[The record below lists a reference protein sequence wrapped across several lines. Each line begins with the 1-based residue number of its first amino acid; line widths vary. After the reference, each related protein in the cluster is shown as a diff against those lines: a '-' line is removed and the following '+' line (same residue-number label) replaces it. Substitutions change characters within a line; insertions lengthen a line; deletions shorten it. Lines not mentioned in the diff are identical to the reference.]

1 MTGGTMSYDA
11 KKLLE
16 DRDQAGLM
24 ASDIAEARREFQSVL
39 DQIPPLL
46 EQVKHASG
54 EITDLAHHDAE
65 LRKDIDDYARGGPE
79 LNSAAEKMSD
89 AYSKFLAAAT
99 RLAQLFL
106 LILKFLEGLF

>member
-1 MTGGTMSYDA
+1 MSYDA

-24 ASDIAEARREFQSVL
+24 ASDIAEARTVPVGSRRSTSADRE
-39 DQIPPLL
+39 
-46 EQVKHASG
+46 VKHASG
-54 EITDLAHHDAE
+54 EITDLAHHDTE

-89 AYSKFLAAAT
+89 AYSKFLAAVNVS
-99 RLAQLFL
+99 
-106 LILKFLEGLF
+106 